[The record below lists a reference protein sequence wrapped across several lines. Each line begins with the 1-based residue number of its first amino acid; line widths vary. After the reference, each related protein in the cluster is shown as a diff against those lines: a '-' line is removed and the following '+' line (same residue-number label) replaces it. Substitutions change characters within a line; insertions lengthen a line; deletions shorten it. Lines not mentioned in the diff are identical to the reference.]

1 METALWVI
9 GIHLLEITGIL
20 GFLLVRK
27 NQKLE
32 EIVVNQ
38 QQQLDAISVLIGKM
52 DDDFKQLDGKMWVG
66 EDEELQTIFTEMK
79 EVQNIL
85 SSLK

>member
-1 METALWVI
+1 
-9 GIHLLEITGIL
+9 
-20 GFLLVRK
+20 
-27 NQKLE
+27 
-32 EIVVNQ
+32 
-38 QQQLDAISVLIGKM
+38 M